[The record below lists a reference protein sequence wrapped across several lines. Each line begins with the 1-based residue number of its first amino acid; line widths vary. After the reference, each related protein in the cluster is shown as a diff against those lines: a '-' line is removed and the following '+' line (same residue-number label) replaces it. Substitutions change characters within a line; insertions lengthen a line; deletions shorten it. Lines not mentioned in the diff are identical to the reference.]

1 MKQLRVMR
9 TLEGKLEYLALQLN
23 QAELPCC
30 GGEIQHLVEADLMS
44 DIRQLFKKKQDKNK
58 EEFVKDVFDEEHLE
72 NERVHPK
79 TFDPTRP
86 WDDDLID
93 QDPVWE
99 KLEQGL
105 REFEQAS

>member
-1 MKQLRVMR
+1 MRSLRVMR

-23 QAELPCC
+23 QAELTNC

-44 DIRQLFKKKQDKNK
+44 DIRQLFKKKQDK
-58 EEFVKDVFDEEHLE
+58 EEFKKKIFDEDHLE
-72 NERVHPK
+72 NDRLHPK
-79 TFDPTRP
+79 SFDPTRP